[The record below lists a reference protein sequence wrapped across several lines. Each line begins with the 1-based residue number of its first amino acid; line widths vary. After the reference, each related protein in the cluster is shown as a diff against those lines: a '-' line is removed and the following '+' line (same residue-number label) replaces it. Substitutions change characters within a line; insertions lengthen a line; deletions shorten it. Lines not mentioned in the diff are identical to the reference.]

1 MPDDTSTES
10 VEIRIGKLL
19 TERNLTVCAAE
30 SCTGG
35 LILHRLTNVPG
46 SSAYLLG
53 GFVVYS
59 NQAKVKYA
67 DVDAETLQRYGAV
80 SAETAAE
87 MAKGTR
93 LSFGATAALSVTGI
107 AGPGGGTDTK
117 PVGLTY
123 IGLSTEDNLQVIRR
137 VWTGDRE
144 SNKAQSAQAALEL
157 LYNWLT
163 SS

>member
-1 MPDDTSTES
+1 MANNEPSEPLE
-10 VEIRIGKLL
+10 VQVGKLL
-19 TERNLTVCAAE
+19 TARGLTVVAAE

-46 SSAYLLG
+46 SSTYVLG

-67 DVDAETLQRYGAV
+67 EVSKDTLVRYGAV

-93 LSFGATAALSVTGI
+93 LAFGATAALSVTGI

-144 SNKAQSAQAALEL
+144 SNKAQSAQAALQL
-157 LYNWLT
+157 LRDWLA